1 MGTGTIVIG
10 LASVIIGEVLFG
22 TRSFKNC
29 LISVILGSIVYRL
42 VIAIVLQL
50 GMPPNASS
58 SLRPSSLRLRF
69 RCRLFAKSGVLA
81 RALFDL
87 MRYGET
93 NA

>member
-69 RCRLFAKSGVLA
+69 RCRLFAKSGAHA